1 MTQTITGVQV
11 NSGVA
16 RTGKRERGSWV
27 GEEGIPTNYKEK
39 QHPGFVFLY
48 IICTHP
54 LSNYSKGI
62 EDLPQTR
69 SF

>member
-39 QHPGFVFLY
+39 QRRDAATDTKL
-48 IICTHP
+48 
-54 LSNYSKGI
+54 
-62 EDLPQTR
+62 R
-69 SF
+69 